1 MIITI
6 ITTIPTTT
14 ISIIK
19 MTTTITTNAT
29 IAIDTTN
36 GIDTPSPSLLPIRPS
51 PPPQYHYTTTT
62 NTHTTTT
69 LTNTTT
75 TTTTNLRLSFPQ
87 HPLITNDDE
96 FSSTHNSYVQLPD
109 LSLSQQLV
117 ISRQSLPYA
126 SINENVSCDETR
138 DSSVHLSIHRP
149 SLPKRSSIMTISEQ
163 CAQLLHLLA
172 LYGGESSCVVDEL
185 DVRWIEHQT
194 TRDGRPNNIALII
207 TTAPCNETE

>member
-75 TTTTNLRLSFPQ
+75 TTTATNLCLSFPQ

-109 LSLSQQLV
+109 LSQSQQLV
-117 ISRQSLPYA
+117 ISRQSL
-126 SINENVSCDETR
+126 
-138 DSSVHLSIHRP
+138 HLFRP
-149 SLPKRSSIMTISEQ
+149 
-163 CAQLLHLLA
+163 HLLMRTFPA
-172 LYGGESSCVVDEL
+172 MRL
-185 DVRWIEHQT
+185 
-194 TRDGRPNNIALII
+194 
-207 TTAPCNETE
+207 ETHRFICPSIGPVFPRGLPL